1 MNNVTWRKKFCFK
14 VHLTQI
20 KIKSLLHFYIYKIV
34 TCLEYIFKSLCRSKS
49 CVNMYSEQNSLCFN
63 VIIAN
68 KNQKSS
74 YFFLI
79 ADCFLLVDIQLY
91 VVYFYFQTAKK
102 LFIGFF
108 KDVVQGS
115 KDILQCCHYKRPY

>member
-1 MNNVTWRKKFCFK
+1 
-14 VHLTQI
+14 
-20 KIKSLLHFYIYKIV
+20 
-34 TCLEYIFKSLCRSKS
+34 
-49 CVNMYSEQNSLCFN
+49 MYSEQNSLCFN

-115 KDILQCCHYKRPY
+115 KDILQCCHYKSPY

>member
-1 MNNVTWRKKFCFK
+1 M
-14 VHLTQI
+14 
-20 KIKSLLHFYIYKIV
+20 HFYIYKVV
-34 TCLEYIFKSLCRSKS
+34 TCREYIFKSLFRSKS

-63 VIIAN
+63 VVIAN

-79 ADCFLLVDIQLY
+79 ADCFLLVDIQLH

-115 KDILQCCHYKRPY
+115 KGYFAMLSLQTPLLVSMCSKKKGN

>member
-1 MNNVTWRKKFCFK
+1 
-14 VHLTQI
+14 
-20 KIKSLLHFYIYKIV
+20 
-34 TCLEYIFKSLCRSKS
+34 
-49 CVNMYSEQNSLCFN
+49 MYSEQNSLCFN

-79 ADCFLLVDIQLY
+79 VDDCFLLVDIQLY

-115 KDILQCCHYKRPY
+115 KDTLQCCHYKRPY